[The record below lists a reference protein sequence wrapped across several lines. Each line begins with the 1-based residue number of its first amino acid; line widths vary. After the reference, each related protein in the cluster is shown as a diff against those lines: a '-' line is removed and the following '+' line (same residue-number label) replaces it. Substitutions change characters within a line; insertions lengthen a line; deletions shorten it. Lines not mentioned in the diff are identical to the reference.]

1 MDDFEKR
8 YGVTREAHLKK
19 HGDKPVNYKTFMGGL
34 ETLVDMIVA
43 LEKSDPHAL
52 LEAAAMKQLETH
64 ALAVRD
70 YTASFLYS
78 RTEPEFAA
86 ASKKAIPAWLR

>member
-1 MDDFEKR
+1 MDDFERK
-8 YGVTREAHLKK
+8 YGISREAHLKK
-19 HGDKPVNYKTFMGGL
+19 QGHKPVNYKTFMGGM

-52 LEAAAMKQLETH
+52 LEAAAMKQLESQ
-64 ALAVRD
+64 AIAIRD
-70 YTASFLYS
+70 YGASFIYS